1 MLPWLSIDTTCKY
14 CTLVLLCDLYDENQG
29 SNNAINLYAILQV
42 SSRKIVDES
51 NDAWKIPPCQHLN
64 KRKNAKI

>member
-14 CTLVLLCDLYDENQG
+14 CTLVLLCDLYDESQG

-51 NDAWKIPPCQHLN
+51 NDAC
-64 KRKNAKI
+64 KNAKI